1 MTPDER
7 DDLTL
12 AVFLIALAGF
22 VDAVGFLML
31 GNLFVS
37 FMSGNSTQFA
47 IWSEQGTWRLAAPAA
62 LIVGLFVVGVM
73 LGRGIATRAGRG
85 RRPAILIVE
94 AGLLGLAAWAPLP
107 ALAAGASMTV
117 AMGAQNGVLHAAG
130 RTRTPLTYIT
140 GSLVNFGETL
150 ADTLF
155 GAERASAPWPYLAL
169 WLGMVFGGAAGA
181 VAFATLGVRAL
192 TLPALAAALLAAVM
206 AVLGWAASRRH

>member
-1 MTPDER
+1 MG
-7 DDLTL
+7 
-12 AVFLIALAGF
+12 A
-22 VDAVGFLML
+22 
-31 GNLFVS
+31 
-37 FMSGNSTQFA
+37 
-47 IWSEQGTWRLAAPAA
+47 
-62 LIVGLFVVGVM
+62 
-73 LGRGIATRAGRG
+73 
-85 RRPAILIVE
+85 
-94 AGLLGLAAWAPLP
+94 
-107 ALAAGASMTV
+107 AAGARSRRFDDRR
-117 AMGAQNGVLHAAG
+117 HG
-130 RTRTPLTYIT
+130 RAERRSPRGGPDQDALTYIT